1 MKDLYQE
8 ILDQHIAPG
17 QMFETKDVVNENG
30 VTFKEYINLPDS
42 LRGYLDF
49 ALAHAEKECLI
60 YEDERYTYK
69 EVFEKSAQTG
79 NALIKA
85 GIKKGDRVAI
95 CMQNNPEFV
104 YSYFGIVGIG
114 AVCVPLNSWWVP
126 SEVIYGLEH
135 SDAKVL
141 IADSKRLQGLESL
154 ANVTKIVTS
163 YTPDSSFTSFDD
175 FISEH
180 DKTFPEVE
188 IGRDDYATIYY
199 TSGSTGKPKGVLSS
213 QKAVLATMF
222 SWACF
227 SSVMN
232 QVEAQSNPDAA
243 AIVSPESVILHC
255 VPLFHVTGSH
265 AGLLMSVLV
274 GRKIVMMKKWDAG
287 LALKL
292 IEQEKV
298 TDITGVPTQTWELLN
313 HPERLNYDLSSL
325 KTLGAGGAPR
335 PAEHVKQLDAEFEAR
350 PAIGYGLSE
359 TNALGALGGGD
370 EYVNHPDSTGRV
382 VPPVTEIKIIDENWN
397 DLPEGSIGEVAIK
410 SLGNMIGYWKNPKA
424 TKECMNDEG
433 WFRSGDLGKFEG
445 PFLYILD
452 RVKDIVIRGGENIAC
467 PEVEGA
473 IYEHDDILEACVFG
487 IPDERLGEVLCAAI
501 YLREE
506 SLLAIDELQSFLST
520 RLAAFKIPVNIKFYK
535 EKLPRVGSGKFDKP
549 MLRKQFIEN
558 L

>member
-17 QMFETKDVVNENG
+17 QMFETKDVINENG

-135 SDAKVL
+135 SDAKLL
-141 IADSKRLQGLESL
+141 IADSKRLQGLDSL
-154 ANVTKIVTS
+154 PNVKKIVTS
-163 YTPDSSFTSFDD
+163 YTPDSSFTSFDE
-175 FISEH
+175 FVSEH

-188 IGRDDYATIYY
+188 IGRNDHATIYY

-325 KTLGAGGAPR
+325 KTLAAGGAPR

-370 EYVNHPDSTGRV
+370 EYVNHPNSTGRV
-382 VPPVTEIKIIDENWN
+382 VPPVTEIKIVDENWN
-397 DLPEGSIGEVAIK
+397 ELPEGAIGEVAIK
-410 SLGNMIGYWKNPKA
+410 SLGNMIGYWKNPEA
-424 TKECMNDEG
+424 TKECINDEG

-487 IPDERLGEVLCAAI
+487 IPDERLGEILCAAI
-501 YLREE
+501 YLRNE
-506 SLLAIDELQSFLST
+506 SKLTIDELQLFLSS
-520 RLAAFKIPVNIKFYK
+520 RLAAFKIPVNIQFMKTN
-535 EKLPRVGSGKFDKP
+535 LPRVGSGKFDKP
-549 MLRKQFIEN
+549 SLRESFDSN
-558 L
+558 

>member
-69 EVFEKSAQTG
+69 EVFEKSAQTS

-135 SDAKVL
+135 SDAKLL
-141 IADSKRLQGLESL
+141 IADSKRLHGLGSL
-154 ANVTKIVTS
+154 LNVTKIVTS

-175 FISEH
+175 FICEQ
-180 DKTFPEVE
+180 DKSFPEVE
-188 IGRDDYATIYY
+188 IGRDDHATIYY

-232 QVEAQSNPDAA
+232 KVEAQSNPDAA

-313 HPERLNYDLSSL
+313 HPERLNYNLSSL

-397 DLPEGSIGEVAIK
+397 ELAEGSIGEVAIK
-410 SLGNMIGYWKNPKA
+410 SLGNMIGYWKNPEA

-433 WFRSGDLGKFEG
+433 WFRTGDLGKFEG

-501 YLREE
+501 YLREK
-506 SLLAIDELQSFLST
+506 STLTIDELQSFLST
-520 RLAAFKIPVNIKFYK
+520 RLASFKIPVIIKFY
-535 EKLPRVGSGKFDKP
+535 EDNLPRVGSGKFDKP
-549 MLRKQFIEN
+549 SLRKQFIEN
-558 L
+558 M

>member
-135 SDAKVL
+135 SDAKLL

-154 ANVTKIVTS
+154 PNVKKIVTS
-163 YTPDSSFTSFDD
+163 YTPDSSFTSFDE

-188 IGRDDYATIYY
+188 IGRND
-199 TSGSTGKPKGVLSS
+199 SGSTGKPKGVLSS

-382 VPPVTEIKIIDENWN
+382 VPPVTEIKIIDEDWN
-397 DLPEGSIGEVAIK
+397 ELPLGSIGEVAIK
-410 SLGNMIGYWKNPKA
+410 SLGNMIGYWKNPEA

-487 IPDERLGEVLCAAI
+487 IPDERLGEILCAAI

-506 SLLAIDELQSFLST
+506 SKLTIDELQSFLSS
-520 RLAAFKIPVNIKFYK
+520 RLAAFKIPVNIQFMKTN
-535 EKLPRVGSGKFDKP
+535 LPRVGSGKFDKP
-549 MLRKQFIEN
+549 SLRELFISN
-558 L
+558 

>member
-1 MKDLYQE
+1 
-8 ILDQHIAPG
+8 
-17 QMFETKDVVNENG
+17 MFETKDVINDKG
-30 VTFKEYINLPDS
+30 ITYKEYINLPDS

-49 ALAHAEKECLI
+49 CLMHSEKECI
-60 YEDERYTYK
+60 VYEDERYTYQ

-79 NALIKA
+79 NALKKA

-95 CMQNNPEFV
+95 CMQNNPEYVF
-104 YSYFGIVGIG
+104 SYFGIVGIG

-135 SDAKVL
+135 SDAKLL
-141 IADSKRLQGLESL
+141 IADSKRLQGLESMSE
-154 ANVTKIVTS
+154 VKKIATS
-163 YTPDSSFTSFDD
+163 YSPEASFTSFND
-175 FISEH
+175 FISNH
-180 DKTFPEVE
+180 DKTFPEVV
-188 IGRDDYATIYY
+188 IGRDDHATIYY

-232 QVEAQSNPDAA
+232 KVEAQKNPDAE
-243 AIVSPESVILHC
+243 AIVSPKSVILHC

-382 VPPVTEIKIIDENWN
+382 VPPVTEVKIIDEEWN
-397 DLPEGSIGEVAIK
+397 ELPEGSVGEVAIK
-410 SLGNMIGYWKNPKA
+410 SLGNMIGYWKNPEA
-424 TKECMNDEG
+424 TKKCMNDEG

-487 IPDERLGEVLCAAI
+487 IPDERLGEILCAAI
-501 YLREE
+501 YLRNE
-506 SLLAIDELQSFLST
+506 SKLTIDELQLFLSS
-520 RLAAFKIPVNIKFYK
+520 RLAAFKIPVNIQFMKTN
-535 EKLPRVGSGKFDKP
+535 LPRVGSGKFDKP
-549 MLRKQFIEN
+549 SLRESFDSN
-558 L
+558 

>member
-8 ILDQHIAPG
+8 ILDQHTAPG
-17 QMFETKDVVNENG
+17 QMFETKEVTNENG

-49 ALAHAEKECLI
+49 ALAHADKECLI

-79 NALIKA
+79 NALIEA

-126 SEVIYGLEH
+126 SEVIYGLDH
-135 SDAKVL
+135 SDAKLL

-154 ANVTKIVTS
+154 PNVKKIVTS
-163 YTPDSSFTSFDD
+163 YTQDASFTSFDD
-175 FISEH
+175 FISGH
-180 DKTFPEVE
+180 DKTFPDVE
-188 IGRDDYATIYY
+188 IGRNDHATIYY

-287 LALKL
+287 LALRL

-382 VPPVTEIKIIDENWN
+382 VPPVTEIKIVDENWN
-397 DLPEGSIGEVAIK
+397 ELPEGSVGEVAIK
-410 SLGNMIGYWKNPKA
+410 SLGNMIGYWKNLEA

-487 IPDERLGEVLCAAI
+487 IPDERLGEILCAAI

-506 SLLAIDELQSFLST
+506 SKLTIDELQSFLSS
-520 RLAAFKIPVNIKFYK
+520 RLAAFKIPVNIQFMKTN
-535 EKLPRVGSGKFDKP
+535 LPRVGSGKFDKP
-549 MLRKQFIEN
+549 SLRELFISN
-558 L
+558 